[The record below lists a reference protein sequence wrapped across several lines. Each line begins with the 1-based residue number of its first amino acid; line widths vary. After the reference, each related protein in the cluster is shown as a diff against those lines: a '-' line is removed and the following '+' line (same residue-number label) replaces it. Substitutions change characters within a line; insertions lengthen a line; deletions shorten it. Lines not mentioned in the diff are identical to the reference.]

1 MALTGTIQLPKA
13 KSKAQFVGFCDAN
26 AFNAGGVCFSCNK
39 AIPPYIWRKEFPV
52 DIPTQVALDINPNG
66 VLTNSDLE
74 MAGVILQFLALEQI
88 VPDLHHVQMAIGCDN
103 TPAVAWTK
111 KMATH
116 TSSPIAHR
124 LL

>member
-1 MALTGTIQLPKA
+1 L
-13 KSKAQFVGFCDAN
+13 
-26 AFNAGGVCFSCNK
+26 
-39 AIPPYIWRKEFPV
+39 EFPA
-52 DIPTQVALDINPNG
+52 DITAQVVSDKNPDG

-88 VPDLHHVQMAIGCDN
+88 VPDLCHIQVAIGCDN

-116 TSSPIAHR
+116 ASSPVAYW